1 MLRLKRIALN
11 FPYVS
16 VNPPKLKLWLPFDID
31 ASQGGLSWEA
41 AAVAMPNVSV
51 VNKANGHAH
60 LLYGLEAP
68 VACSEAARIAP
79 LRYLAAVEKA
89 YLAKLEP
96 FGADAGFAGLMVKNP
111 THSHWNAFW
120 GRLSFWSLE
129 ELASYVELDKF
140 TPKHASDKNIQL
152 VGVNRNVTLFNE
164 LGPEG
169 KWAYSEV
176 RKYRSESSDAWFEAV
191 LEKALEMNGEFP
203 VPMSFNE
210 VKAIAKS
217 VSSWTRKHDK
227 YAHQKF
233 LARQSFK
240 GKRSGEARLLAST
253 DKRATAL
260 IMHAKGMYQKHIAA
274 ELEVSERTIRNWLSK
289 SGNEPKSDIHP
300 AKLGSEFI
308 PYLKHSNK
316 VSTEPKSD
324 IHPKPI
330 LKAEPVAKPE
340 PFNKYNTIADL
351 NGAVII
357 NNIHYTLSPAGY
369 LLFEGKPL
377 GGLKYGHP
385 ALISAL
391 GEQYASREAFEHW
404 LKNDLLAQKS

>member
-1 MLRLKRIALN
+1 M
-11 FPYVS
+11 
-16 VNPPKLKLWLPFDID
+16 NPPKLKLWLPFDID

-41 AAVAMPNVSV
+41 AGVAMPNISV
-51 VNKANGHAH
+51 VNKVNGHAH

-96 FGADAGFAGLMVKNP
+96 YGADAGFAGLMVKNP
-111 THSHWNAFW
+111 THSSWRVFW

-140 TPKHASDKNIQL
+140 TPKHASDRKIQL

-164 LGPEG
+164 LGPDG

-176 RKYRSESSDAWFEAV
+176 RKYRSESAEDWNQAV
-191 LEKALEMNGEFP
+191 LTKALEMNGEFP
-203 VPMSFNE
+203 VPMSFSE

-227 YAHQKF
+227 YAHQNF
-233 LARQSFK
+233 LNRQSWK
-240 GKRSGEARLLAST
+240 GKKSGEARLLSSS
-253 DKRATAL
+253 DNRATAL
-260 IMHAKGMYQKHIAA
+260 LMHAKGIKNSQIAQ
-274 ELEVSERTIRNWLSK
+274 ELGVHRDTIYAWFKKVSD
-289 SGNEPKSDIHP
+289 EPKSDKHP
-300 AKLGSEFI
+300 QASPGGDFSVPYTEIVKPKLEPFVNRDKNGN
-308 PYLKHSNK
+308 PLKTQSK
-316 VSTEPKSD
+316 T
-324 IHPKPI
+324 
-330 LKAEPVAKPE
+330 VAKPE
-340 PFNKYNTIADL
+340 PFDKYTSIADS

-357 NNIHYTLSPAGY
+357 NNISYTLSPAGY
-369 LLFEGKPL
+369 LLYEGKPL

-385 ALISAL
+385 ALVAAS
-391 GEQYASREAFEHW
+391 GEQYASREAFERW
-404 LKNDLLAQKS
+404 LKNDLLASKS